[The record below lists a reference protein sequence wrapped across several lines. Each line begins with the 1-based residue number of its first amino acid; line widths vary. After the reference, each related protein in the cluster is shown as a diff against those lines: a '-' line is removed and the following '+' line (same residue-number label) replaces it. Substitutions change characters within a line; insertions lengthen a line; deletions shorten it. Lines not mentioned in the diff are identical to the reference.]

1 MAIWHLNVYLVL
13 SFLFFLFR
21 QAENQFWFFGVD
33 LVNVKGLRGVWLG
46 WIGLG
51 WPGNKWKETDPTQE
65 CS

>member
-51 WPGNKWKETDPTQE
+51 WAGL
-65 CS
+65 